1 MDQIVNNIWL
11 ARKLLCVLKI
21 YNKKKM
27 QLRGNKIALAL
38 SFQISTS
45 IPQL

>member
-11 ARKLLCVLKI
+11 ARNMLCVLKTL
-21 YNKKKM
+21 KKM

>member
-21 YNKKKM
+21 YKKKIKKKM

-38 SFQISTS
+38 SFQI
-45 IPQL
+45 